1 MTTGG
6 VLMGHGQVRHVR
18 LRPTRHAF
26 DYSAYF
32 LMLPLRQLQA
42 VALNSQTAGSL
53 NTTALS
59 INRPGMLS
67 FFDADH
73 GDGRQPENGGALAWI
88 EELLSGENIQDAK
101 GEIWLQTFP
110 RVFGYTFKPVSF
122 WYCHRADNSLA
133 AILAEVHNTFGERHC
148 YLLPEPKFGRTE
160 HANKVFHVS
169 PFCDVAGQ
177 YDFRFMRAVQGA
189 VERVVA
195 RVDHADANGP
205 LIQTSIS
212 GVLVPATREEIRRTL
227 WRYPLFTFAV
237 MFRIH
242 WHALLL
248 WLKRVPFFTKP
259 EPPSQLVSR
268 AQATSTII
276 SKIS

>member
-1 MTTGG
+1 MSTGG
-6 VLMGHGQVRHVR
+6 VLIGHGLVRHVR

-26 DYSAYF
+26 DYTAYF
-32 LMLPLRQLQA
+32 LMLPMRALKAIQAGPLSLDKRQ
-42 VALNSQTAGSL
+42 QTD
-53 NTTALS
+53 LS
-59 INRPGMLS
+59 INQAGMLS
-67 FFDADH
+67 FFDIDH
-73 GDGRQPENGGALAWI
+73 GDGRQPEQGGALGWI
-88 EELLSGENIQDAK
+88 EELLESENIQDAH

-122 WYCHRADNSLA
+122 WYCHRTDNSLA

-148 YLLPEPKFGRTE
+148 YLLPQPKFGRTE
-160 HANKVFHVS
+160 IAHKIFHVS
-169 PFCDVAGQ
+169 PFCEVAGE
-177 YDFRFMRAVQGA
+177 YRFRFMRTAT
-189 VERVVA
+189 ERLVA
-195 RVDHADANGP
+195 RVDHDDANGP

-212 GVLVPATREEIRRTL
+212 GTLVAATKEEIRRTL
-227 WRYPLFTFAV
+227 WRYPLFTVAV

-259 EPPSQLVSR
+259 EPPQQGVSR
-268 AQATSTII
+268 AQTSSTVI

>member
-6 VLMGHGQVRHVR
+6 VLIGHGQVRHVR
-18 LRPTRHAF
+18 LRPTQHAF

-32 LMLPLRQLQA
+32 LMLPMRALKAIQVGPLSLDKGQKTDLAINQA
-42 VALNSQTAGSL
+42 
-53 NTTALS
+53 
-59 INRPGMLS
+59 GMLS
-67 FFDADH
+67 FFDVDH
-73 GDGRQPENGGALAWI
+73 GDARTPEQGGALGWI
-88 EELLSGENIQDAK
+88 EELLERENIQDAH

-122 WYCHRADNSLA
+122 WYCHRADNTLA

-148 YLLPEPKFGRTE
+148 YLLPQPKFGQTE
-160 HANKVFHVS
+160 LAQKIFHVS
-169 PFCDVAGQ
+169 PFCEVSGQ
-177 YDFRFMRAVQGA
+177 YRFRFMRTAS
-189 VERVVA
+189 ERLVA
-195 RVDHADANGP
+195 RVDHDDANGP

-212 GVLVPATREEIRRTL
+212 GTLVPATQEEIRRTL
-227 WRYPLFTFAV
+227 WRYPLFTVAV

-259 EPPSQLVSR
+259 EPPQQGVSR
-268 AQATSTII
+268 AQTSSTVI

>member
-1 MTTGG
+1 MNTGG

-32 LMLPLRQLQA
+32 LMLPMRQLK
-42 VALNSQTAGSL
+42 ALALSSKTAGRS

-88 EELLSGENIQDAK
+88 EELLAGENIQDAK

-177 YDFRFMRAVQGA
+177 YDFRFMRATQGA

-212 GVLVPATREEIRRTL
+212 GVLAPATREEIRRTL

-268 AQATSTII
+268 AQVSSTII

>member
-18 LRPTRHAF
+18 LRPKRHAF
-26 DYSAYF
+26 HFSAYF
-32 LMLPLRQLQA
+32 LMLPMRQLQA
-42 VALNSQTAGSL
+42 LSAGLAQTGAS
-53 NTTALS
+53 NKTALS
-59 INRPGMLS
+59 INMPGMLS

-73 GDGRQPENGGALAWI
+73 GDGRLPENGGALAWI
-88 EELLSGENIQDAK
+88 EELLAGENIHDAK

-110 RVFGYTFKPVSF
+110 RVWGYTFKPVSF
-122 WYCHRADNSLA
+122 WYCHRSDNTLA

-160 HANKVFHVS
+160 QANKVFHVS
-169 PFCDVAGQ
+169 PFCEVAGQ
-177 YDFRFMRAVQGA
+177 YDFRFMRTTQGE

-195 RVDHADANGP
+195 RVDHGDAHGP

-212 GVLVPATREEIRRTL
+212 GALVPATREEIRRTL

-248 WLKRVPFFTKP
+248 WLKRVPFFSKP
-259 EPPSQLVSR
+259 EPPSQLVTR
-268 AQATSTII
+268 AQAPSTII